1 MAKKQDAFYFD
12 TFVASVDYACQAA
25 AILNDTL
32 HNYHPE
38 NLLRQMEE
46 IHAVEHAADGNKH
59 KLMEVL
65 VKAFITPI
73 EREDI
78 ISLAH
83 NIDDLVDAIEDVLI
97 RLYCNNIQTI
107 RPDALKTSELIVEGC
122 AAVKTVMEEFSD
134 FKRSKNLRNH
144 IIAVNA
150 LEEKGD
156 QFFVRSVRELHVSSK
171 DPMEVFCWHEL
182 YRYLEH
188 CLDACEHVV
197 DAVESVVMKN
207 S

>member
-1 MAKKQDAFYFD
+1 MAKKQDAFYFN
-12 TFVASVDYACQAA
+12 TFIAAVDCACQAA
-25 AILNDTL
+25 AILDETL
-32 HNYHPE
+32 RNYCPE
-38 NLLRQMEE
+38 NLPRQMEI
-46 IHAVEHAADGNKH
+46 IHEVEHTADCKKH
-59 KLMEVL
+59 ELMEVL
-65 VKAFITPI
+65 AKAFITPI

-78 ISLAH
+78 MLLSQ
-83 NIDDLVDAIEDVLI
+83 NIDNLVDAIEDVLM

-107 RPDALKTSELIVEGC
+107 RPDTLETSALIVESC
-122 AAVKTVMEEFSD
+122 AAVKTVMEEFPE
-134 FKRSKNLRNH
+134 FHRSKHLRQH

-156 QFFVRSVRELHVSSK
+156 QLFIQSIRQLHVTSK

-188 CLDACEHVV
+188 CMDACEHVANV
-197 DAVESVVMKN
+197 VESVVMKN